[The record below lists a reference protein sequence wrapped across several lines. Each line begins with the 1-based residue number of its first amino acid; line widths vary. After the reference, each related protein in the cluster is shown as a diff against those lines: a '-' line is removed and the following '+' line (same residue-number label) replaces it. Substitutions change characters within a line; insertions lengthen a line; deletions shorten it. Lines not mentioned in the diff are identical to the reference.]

1 MEMTREIEN
10 EIVTYLFEA
19 ERDRREVVK
28 VTDKYPDLTME
39 QAYELQEELLKRKIA
54 TGTRSI
60 GYKLGLTSKAKQQM
74 MGVFE
79 AIYGELTSDMLALE
93 WEQLDFSTLIH
104 PKAEPEI
111 AFFIGE
117 DLKGTNVTGEDVLR
131 ATQYVAAAI
140 EVIDSRYLDF
150 KFTLPDVVAD
160 NCSSAK
166 FMIGSKM
173 VPVQDVNLPEVGIV
187 FTKNNEVVATGAG
200 AAVLGDPAVS
210 VAWAVNKLGERGLG
224 LRKGDVILSGA
235 ITEAFAFEPGDTI
248 AAQFS
253 GLGSVSF
260 SCK

>member
-1 MEMTREIEN
+1 MMEMTREIEN

-111 AFFIGE
+111 AF
-117 DLKGTNVTGEDVLR
+117 L
-131 ATQYVAAAI
+131 
-140 EVIDSRYLDF
+140 
-150 KFTLPDVVAD
+150 
-160 NCSSAK
+160 
-166 FMIGSKM
+166 
-173 VPVQDVNLPEVGIV
+173 
-187 FTKNNEVVATGAG
+187 
-200 AAVLGDPAVS
+200 S
-210 VAWAVNKLGERGLG
+210 VK
-224 LRKGDVILSGA
+224 I
-235 ITEAFAFEPGDTI
+235 
-248 AAQFS
+248 
-253 GLGSVSF
+253 
-260 SCK
+260 